1 MCPQKSTRVPF
12 ASIKCVCSCGLG
24 HWYKLKF
31 PVIQD
36 GKSEKNTI
44 MSKSIFKTL
53 FGYWSINSHFNGHT
67 DLEKLSSTLSD
78 MNGLYR

>member
-1 MCPQKSTRVPF
+1 MWIRALIQTKVSLF
-12 ASIKCVCSCGLG
+12 KMEN
-24 HWYKLKF
+24 LK
-31 PVIQD
+31 
-36 GKSEKNTI
+36 KNTI